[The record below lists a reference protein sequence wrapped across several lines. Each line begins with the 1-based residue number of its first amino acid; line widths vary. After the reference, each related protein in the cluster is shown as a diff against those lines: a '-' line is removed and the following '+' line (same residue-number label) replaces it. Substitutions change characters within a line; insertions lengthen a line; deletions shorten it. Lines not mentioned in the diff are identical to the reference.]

1 MSCIMD
7 AMEGRYI
14 ATVNIP
20 GDLLHSDMDDI
31 VNIKIYGA
39 VTELLTRVYPGQYEK
54 YAVMEKGKKLFY
66 VRLKKAL
73 YGTLKA
79 ALLLWENLSRNL
91 MNEWGFKINLHEIC
105 VANKTIGGRK
115 CTIIWNVDYLNIS
128 NVDSNVVDD
137 IMEVLDKEYVQDP

>member
-105 VANKTIGGRK
+105 VANKTIGGR
-115 CTIIWNVDYLNIS
+115 
-128 NVDSNVVDD
+128 
-137 IMEVLDKEYVQDP
+137 Q